1 MLRLA
6 SGSSLVTVAI
16 LAQPGTACGHRV
28 FRANRATVP
37 PLTLLRAYSES
48 AIRARDSPGPS
59 CAASDT
65 ESFTASEYTDD
76 SDWQQSR
83 AQPQSRGRGQAAGPT
98 ARPTLPVSLGGHR
111 GQDHPL
117 YRRRTWKGLCLA
129 GPGPSPPEPG
139 WPASGP
145 PRLARGPVEPVTV
158 PVTASVI
165 MIPDLSRRGRL
176 DGLGRTGKFI
186 QENSRKCLQKIESV

>member
-28 FRANRATVP
+28 FRANRAAA
-37 PLTLLRAYSES
+37 LTLLGAYSES

-83 AQPQSRGRGQAAGPT
+83 AQQSRGRGQA
-98 ARPTLPVSLGGHR
+98 RLPGR
-111 GQDHPL
+111 
-117 YRRRTWKGLCLA
+117 
-129 GPGPSPPEPG
+129 SP
-139 WPASGP
+139 
-145 PRLARGPVEPVTV
+145 
-158 PVTASVI
+158 
-165 MIPDLSRRGRL
+165 GRL
-176 DGLGRTGKFI
+176 C
-186 QENSRKCLQKIESV
+186 Q